1 MKKNYLLISEFFG
14 FFVIICATVFL
25 WNIYELSGK
34 ATPAVIFGAV
44 NESVWEKTKCLSIS
58 YALYAIIQIFCV
70 KPPFKQFVT
79 AKAISLSAALT
90 LFIVADYCLD
100 YDLPVLAAA
109 VFSGLV
115 CSYLLTR
122 SSLNL
127 RVIFAPMCFFLLL
140 IFMMTFTFTAFAPK
154 LGIFQDP
161 YTGYYGVIPPSFDMG
176 AVSLGA

>member
-1 MKKNYLLISEFFG
+1 MKKNKLLFSEIFG
-14 FFVIICATVFL
+14 FFAVIFGVVFL

-79 AKAISLSAALT
+79 AKVISLSASLT
-90 LFIVADYCLD
+90 MFIVSDYCLEF
-100 YDLPVLAAA
+100 DLPVLAVS
-109 VFSGLV
+109 VFTGLV
-115 CSYLLTR
+115 CSYLLTI

-127 RVIFAPMCFFLLL
+127 RVVFAPMCFLLLL

-161 YTGYYGVIPPSFDMG
+161 YTGYYGIIPPSFDMG
-176 AVSLGA
+176 AVSLGT